1 MGKHLKQK
9 SASVPKKRY
18 EKQKKKNV
26 AAKPTPPR
34 KTFLDMIAPGVMK
47 FNPDLYI
54 RDNLYCCVWALK
66 EYPAATEDQAILRH
80 LGEKCGVNIRT
91 YTRIVDAMEENR
103 IIQNATNKNRLSRAN
118 TNDTKQMI
126 TAEGNLQDVFEM
138 VNAMRKRREPLIHCA
153 VFIELCA
160 PTMQELERLQSE
172 VISELLRSKLN
183 VDRLRLRQQKG
194 YLSTCP
200 QGHNIFGTQFE
211 RVLPASSVANLYI
224 YNYSGKTDAHGFY
237 IGKDRYGSNILTDF
251 DQRDEDKTSANV
263 LILGNSGQ
271 GKSYLMKLLMV
282 NCREA
287 GKNIISLDVE
297 HEQGELCAALDGCF
311 IDLMGGQYII
321 NVLEPKC
328 WSSGRKLYCLSI
340 SHSCGISS
348 AHTRTSPIRR

>member
-9 SASVPKKRY
+9 SAPMKTEKRKSATR
-18 EKQKKKNV
+18 KQPV
-26 AAKPTPPR
+26 KPAPPR

-47 FNPDLYI
+47 FNPDVYI

-80 LGEKCGVNIRT
+80 LGEKCGVNIRI

-138 VNAMRKRREPLIHCA
+138 VNTMRKRREPLIHCV

-194 YLSTCP
+194 YISTCP

-224 YNYSGKTDAHGFY
+224 YNYSGKNGCARLLHRQGQIRQQHPHG
-237 IGKDRYGSNILTDF
+237 L
-251 DQRDEDKTSANV
+251 
-263 LILGNSGQ
+263 
-271 GKSYLMKLLMV
+271 
-282 NCREA
+282 
-287 GKNIISLDVE
+287 
-297 HEQGELCAALDGCF
+297 
-311 IDLMGGQYII
+311 
-321 NVLEPKC
+321 
-328 WSSGRKLYCLSI
+328 
-340 SHSCGISS
+340 
-348 AHTRTSPIRR
+348 